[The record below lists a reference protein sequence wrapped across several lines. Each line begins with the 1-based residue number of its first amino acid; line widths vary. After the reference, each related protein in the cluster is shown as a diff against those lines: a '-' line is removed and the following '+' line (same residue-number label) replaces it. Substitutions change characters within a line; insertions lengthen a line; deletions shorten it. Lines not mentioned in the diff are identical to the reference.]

1 MVVRELELSGRAQH
15 ALALNTTKLADL
27 DQKGLAIFAG
37 G

>member
-15 ALALNTTKLADL
+15 ALALDTTKLADL